1 MGSGP
6 LWFGAEVGREAP
18 EAAEGR
24 GVEAGWGGGGG
35 VPLVAL
41 TSFLQPGASALW
53 QILSIW

>member
-1 MGSGP
+1 M
-6 LWFGAEVGREAP
+6 GREAP